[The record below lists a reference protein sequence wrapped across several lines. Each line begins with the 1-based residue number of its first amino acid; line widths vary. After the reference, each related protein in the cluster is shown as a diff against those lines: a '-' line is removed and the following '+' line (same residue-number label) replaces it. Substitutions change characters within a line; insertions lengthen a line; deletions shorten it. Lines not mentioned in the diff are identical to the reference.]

1 MTIRLFG
8 GDYFVGLSVAQGC
21 RATLRGNAFGTF
33 RRPRVPDRTLGRH
46 FRTFLSLGGA
56 GQNYIR
62 MTGLFGDNTHSSS
75 PKSTAA
81 DPSVSRTCRFTH
93 ETSLEDPPV
102 SRTRRLAHEITL
114 ADHSVSRTRYFA
126 HENDSEDP
134 PVSKSRRL
142 AHENDSEDPPVS
154 RSRLFTH
161 ETDSEDPSVSRT
173 RRFAHETTS
182 EDPSVSRTRRLAH
195 ETAAKDTRGNRGAF
209 SASYGNS
216 METLRALLDAAE
228 VRPEP
233 VGLVIGLSAF
243 RNRHLDG

>member
-33 RRPRVPDRTLGRH
+33 RRPRVPGRPLGRH

-62 MTGLFGDNTHSSS
+62 MTGLFGDDTHSSS

-93 ETSLEDPPV
+93 ETTLADLSV
-102 SRTRRLAHEITL
+102 SRTRRLAHETSL
-114 ADHSVSRTRYFA
+114 ADLFVSRT
-126 HENDSEDP
+126 
-134 PVSKSRRL
+134 RRL
-142 AHENDSEDPPVS
+142 AHE
-154 RSRLFTH
+154 
-161 ETDSEDPSVSRT
+161 
-173 RRFAHETTS
+173 ATS
-182 EDPSVSRTRRLAH
+182 ADPSVSRTRRLAH
-195 ETAAKDTRGNRGAF
+195 ETTSEDPSVSRMRLFAHETAARDTRGNRGAF

-216 METLRALLDAAE
+216 METLRALYGRSSMPPRFDQ
-228 VRPEP
+228 
-233 VGLVIGLSAF
+233 SQW
-243 RNRHLDG
+243 DS

>member
-33 RRPRVPDRTLGRH
+33 RRPRVPGRTLGRH

-62 MTGLFGDNTHSSS
+62 MTGLFGDDTHSSS

-81 DPSVSRTCRFTH
+81 DPSVSRT
-93 ETSLEDPPV
+93 
-102 SRTRRLAHEITL
+102 RRL
-114 ADHSVSRTRYFA
+114 
-126 HENDSEDP
+126 
-134 PVSKSRRL
+134 
-142 AHENDSEDPPVS
+142 
-154 RSRLFTH
+154 
-161 ETDSEDPSVSRT
+161 
-173 RRFAHETTS
+173 AHETTS
-182 EDPSVSRTRRLAH
+182 EDPSVSRTRRSAHETSSEGHSVSRMRLFAHETTSEGHSVSRTRRLAHETTLADPFVSRTRRSAHETTSEDPSVSRTRLFAH

-216 METLRALLDAAE
+216 METLRALYDAAE

>member
-33 RRPRVPDRTLGRH
+33 RRPRVPGRTLGRH

-62 MTGLFGDNTHSSS
+62 MTGLFGDDTHSSS

-81 DPSVSRTCRFTH
+81 DPSVSRT
-93 ETSLEDPPV
+93 
-102 SRTRRLAHEITL
+102 RRL
-114 ADHSVSRTRYFA
+114 
-126 HENDSEDP
+126 
-134 PVSKSRRL
+134 
-142 AHENDSEDPPVS
+142 
-154 RSRLFTH
+154 
-161 ETDSEDPSVSRT
+161 
-173 RRFAHETTS
+173 AHETTS
-182 EDPSVSRTRRLAH
+182 EDPSVSRTRRSAH
-195 ETAAKDTRGNRGAF
+195 ETAARDTRGNRGAF

-216 METLRALLDAAE
+216 METLRALYDAAE

>member
-33 RRPRVPDRTLGRH
+33 RRPRVPGRTLGRH

-62 MTGLFGDNTHSSS
+62 MTGLFGDDTHSSS

-81 DPSVSRTCRFTH
+81 DPSVSRT
-93 ETSLEDPPV
+93 
-102 SRTRRLAHEITL
+102 RRL
-114 ADHSVSRTRYFA
+114 
-126 HENDSEDP
+126 
-134 PVSKSRRL
+134 
-142 AHENDSEDPPVS
+142 
-154 RSRLFTH
+154 
-161 ETDSEDPSVSRT
+161 
-173 RRFAHETTS
+173 AHETTS
-182 EDPSVSRTRRLAH
+182 EDPSVSRTRRSAHETSLADPFVSISRLFTH

-216 METLRALLDAAE
+216 METLRALYDAAE

>member
-33 RRPRVPDRTLGRH
+33 RRPRVPGRTLGRH

-62 MTGLFGDNTHSSS
+62 MTGLFGDDTHSSS

-81 DPSVSRTCRFTH
+81 DPSVSRT
-93 ETSLEDPPV
+93 
-102 SRTRRLAHEITL
+102 
-114 ADHSVSRTRYFA
+114 
-126 HENDSEDP
+126 
-134 PVSKSRRL
+134 RRL
-142 AHENDSEDPPVS
+142 AHENDSEDPSVS
-154 RSRLFTH
+154 RMRRLAQKT
-161 ETDSEDPSVSRT
+161 TSEGHSVSRT
-173 RRFAHETTS
+173 RRLAHETTS
-182 EDPSVSRTRRLAH
+182 EDPSVSRTRRSAHETTSEDPSVSRTRLFAH

-216 METLRALLDAAE
+216 METLRALYDAAE

>member
-33 RRPRVPDRTLGRH
+33 RRPRVPGRTLGRH

-62 MTGLFGDNTHSSS
+62 MTGLFGDDTHSSS

-81 DPSVSRTCRFTH
+81 DP
-93 ETSLEDPPV
+93 PV
-102 SRTRRLAHEITL
+102 SRTRRLAHETTL
-114 ADHSVSRTRYFA
+114 ADPF
-126 HENDSEDP
+126 
-134 PVSKSRRL
+134 
-142 AHENDSEDPPVS
+142 
-154 RSRLFTH
+154 
-161 ETDSEDPSVSRT
+161 VSRT
-173 RRFAHETTS
+173 RRSAHETTS
-182 EDPSVSRTRRLAH
+182 EDPSVSRTRLFAH

-216 METLRALLDAAE
+216 METLRALYGRSTMPPRFDQ
-228 VRPEP
+228 
-233 VGLVIGLSAF
+233 SQW
-243 RNRHLDG
+243 DS

>member
-33 RRPRVPDRTLGRH
+33 RRPRVPGRTLGRH

-62 MTGLFGDNTHSSS
+62 MTGLFGDDTHSSS

-81 DPSVSRTCRFTH
+81 DPSVSRT
-93 ETSLEDPPV
+93 
-102 SRTRRLAHEITL
+102 RRL
-114 ADHSVSRTRYFA
+114 
-126 HENDSEDP
+126 
-134 PVSKSRRL
+134 
-142 AHENDSEDPPVS
+142 
-154 RSRLFTH
+154 
-161 ETDSEDPSVSRT
+161 
-173 RRFAHETTS
+173 AHETTS
-182 EDPSVSRTRRLAH
+182 EDPSVSRTRRLAHETSSEDPPVSRMRLFAHETISEGPPVSRTRLFTH

-216 METLRALLDAAE
+216 TGTLRALLDAAE

-233 VGLVIGLSAF
+233 VRLIERLGAF
-243 RNRHLDG
+243 RDGDLDGLTCKVPCLSYPKIL

>member
-81 DPSVSRTCRFTH
+81 DP
-93 ETSLEDPPV
+93 PV
-102 SRTRRLAHEITL
+102 SRMRL
-114 ADHSVSRTRYFA
+114 FA
-126 HENDSEDP
+126 HETT
-134 PVSKSRRL
+134 
-142 AHENDSEDPPVS
+142 SEDPPVS
-154 RSRLFTH
+154 RSRRLAHETSSEGHSVSRMRLFAHEATSADPSVSRMRRLTH
-161 ETDSEDPSVSRT
+161 ETSSEDPSVSRT

-182 EDPSVSRTRRLAH
+182 EDPSVSRMRRLAH
-195 ETAAKDTRGNRGAF
+195 EAT
-209 SASYGNS
+209 S
-216 METLRALLDAAE
+216 EAL
-228 VRPEP
+228 P
-233 VGLVIGLSAF
+233 
-243 RNRHLDG
+243 

>member
-33 RRPRVPDRTLGRH
+33 RRPRVPGRTLGRH

-62 MTGLFGDNTHSSS
+62 MTGLFGDDTHSSS

-81 DPSVSRTCRFTH
+81 DPSVSRT
-93 ETSLEDPPV
+93 
-102 SRTRRLAHEITL
+102 RRL
-114 ADHSVSRTRYFA
+114 
-126 HENDSEDP
+126 
-134 PVSKSRRL
+134 
-142 AHENDSEDPPVS
+142 
-154 RSRLFTH
+154 
-161 ETDSEDPSVSRT
+161 
-173 RRFAHETTS
+173 AHETTS
-182 EDPSVSRTRRLAH
+182 EDPSVSRTRRSAHETTSEDPFVSRTRRSAH
-195 ETAAKDTRGNRGAF
+195 ETAARDTRGNRGAF

-216 METLRALLDAAE
+216 METLRALYDAAE

>member
-33 RRPRVPDRTLGRH
+33 RRLRVPGRTLGRH

-93 ETSLEDPPV
+93 ETSLEDP
-102 SRTRRLAHEITL
+102 
-114 ADHSVSRTRYFA
+114 SVSRM
-126 HENDSEDP
+126 
-134 PVSKSRRL
+134 L
-142 AHENDSEDPPVS
+142 
-154 RSRLFTH
+154 
-161 ETDSEDPSVSRT
+161 
-173 RRFAHETTS
+173 RFAHETTSADPFVSRSSRFAHKTTS
-182 EDPSVSRTRRLAH
+182 EDPSVSRTRCFAHETTSEDPTVSRSRRLAHETSLEDPSVSRSRLFAH

-209 SASYGNS
+209 SASYGDS
-216 METLRALLDAAE
+216 METLRALYG
-228 VRPEP
+228 RSSMPP
-233 VGLVIGLSAF
+233 
-243 RNRHLDG
+243 R

>member
-33 RRPRVPDRTLGRH
+33 RRPRVPGRTLGRH

-62 MTGLFGDNTHSSS
+62 MTGLFGDDTHSSS

-81 DPSVSRTCRFTH
+81 DPSVSRT
-93 ETSLEDPPV
+93 
-102 SRTRRLAHEITL
+102 RRL
-114 ADHSVSRTRYFA
+114 
-126 HENDSEDP
+126 
-134 PVSKSRRL
+134 
-142 AHENDSEDPPVS
+142 
-154 RSRLFTH
+154 
-161 ETDSEDPSVSRT
+161 
-173 RRFAHETTS
+173 AHETTS
-182 EDPSVSRTRRLAH
+182 EDPSVSRTRRSAHETSLADPYVSISRLFTH

-216 METLRALLDAAE
+216 METLRALYDAAE

>member
-33 RRPRVPDRTLGRH
+33 RRPRVPGRTLGRH

-62 MTGLFGDNTHSSS
+62 MTGLFGDDTHSSS

-81 DPSVSRTCRFTH
+81 DPSVSRT
-93 ETSLEDPPV
+93 
-102 SRTRRLAHEITL
+102 
-114 ADHSVSRTRYFA
+114 
-126 HENDSEDP
+126 
-134 PVSKSRRL
+134 RRL

-154 RSRLFTH
+154 RMRRL
-161 ETDSEDPSVSRT
+161 
-173 RRFAHETTS
+173 AHETTS
-182 EDPSVSRTRRLAH
+182 EDPSVSRTRRSAHETTLADPFVSRTRYFAHETSLEDPSVSRTRRLAHENDSEDSPVSRTRRLAHETSSEDPPVSRTRLFAHETISEGPPVSRTRLFTH

-216 METLRALLDAAE
+216 TGTLR
-228 VRPEP
+228 
-233 VGLVIGLSAF
+233 GLYGRSSMPP
-243 RNRHLDG
+243 R

>member
-33 RRPRVPDRTLGRH
+33 RRPRVPDRMLGRH

-93 ETSLEDPPV
+93 ETSLEDP
-102 SRTRRLAHEITL
+102 
-114 ADHSVSRTRYFA
+114 SVSRMLRFA
-126 HENDSEDP
+126 HETTSADP
-134 PVSKSRRL
+134 FVSRSSRF
-142 AHENDSEDPPVS
+142 AHKTTSEDPPVS
-154 RSRLFTH
+154 R
-161 ETDSEDPSVSRT
+161 T
-173 RRFAHETTS
+173 RCS
-182 EDPSVSRTRRLAH
+182 AH

-216 METLRALLDAAE
+216 TGALRALLDAAE

-233 VGLVIGLSAF
+233 MGLVIGLSAF

>member
-33 RRPRVPDRTLGRH
+33 RRPRVPGRTLGRH

-62 MTGLFGDNTHSSS
+62 MTGLFGDDTHSSS

-81 DPSVSRTCRFTH
+81 DPSVSRTRRLAH
-93 ETSLEDPPV
+93 ETTLADPFV
-102 SRTRRLAHEITL
+102 SRTRR
-114 ADHSVSRTRYFA
+114 S
-126 HENDSEDP
+126 
-134 PVSKSRRL
+134 
-142 AHENDSEDPPVS
+142 
-154 RSRLFTH
+154 
-161 ETDSEDPSVSRT
+161 
-173 RRFAHETTS
+173 AHETTS
-182 EDPSVSRTRRLAH
+182 EDPSVSRTRLFAH

-216 METLRALLDAAE
+216 METLRALYDAAE

>member
-33 RRPRVPDRTLGRH
+33 RRLRVPGRTLGRH

-93 ETSLEDPPV
+93 ETSLEDP
-102 SRTRRLAHEITL
+102 S
-114 ADHSVSRTRYFA
+114 
-126 HENDSEDP
+126 
-134 PVSKSRRL
+134 
-142 AHENDSEDPPVS
+142 VS
-154 RSRLFTH
+154 RSRLF
-161 ETDSEDPSVSRT
+161 
-173 RRFAHETTS
+173 
-182 EDPSVSRTRRLAH
+182 AH

-209 SASYGNS
+209 SASYGNP
-216 METLRALLDAAE
+216 METLRALYGRSSMPPRFDQ
-228 VRPEP
+228 
-233 VGLVIGLSAF
+233 SQW
-243 RNRHLDG
+243 DS

>member
-33 RRPRVPDRTLGRH
+33 RRPRVPGRTLGRH

-62 MTGLFGDNTHSSS
+62 MTGLFGDDTHSSS

-81 DPSVSRTCRFTH
+81 DPSVSRT
-93 ETSLEDPPV
+93 
-102 SRTRRLAHEITL
+102 RRL
-114 ADHSVSRTRYFA
+114 
-126 HENDSEDP
+126 
-134 PVSKSRRL
+134 
-142 AHENDSEDPPVS
+142 
-154 RSRLFTH
+154 
-161 ETDSEDPSVSRT
+161 
-173 RRFAHETTS
+173 AHETTS

-195 ETAAKDTRGNRGAF
+195 ETTSEDPSVSRTRRSAHETTSEDPFVSRTRRSAHETAARDTRGNRGAF

-216 METLRALLDAAE
+216 METLRALYGRSTGAPRCRRGSTRAN
-228 VRPEP
+228 
-233 VGLVIGLSAF
+233 GT
-243 RNRHLDG
+243 RNRT